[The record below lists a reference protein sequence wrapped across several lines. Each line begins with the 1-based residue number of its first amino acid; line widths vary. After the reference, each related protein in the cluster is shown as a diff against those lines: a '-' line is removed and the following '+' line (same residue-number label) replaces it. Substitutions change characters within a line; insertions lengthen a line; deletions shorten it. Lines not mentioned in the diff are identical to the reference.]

1 MVTLN
6 VGQDFKKRWLDTPEA
21 VRQTFVDDLN
31 RICDLLSPK
40 TNVQDWLSNDQRQMQ
55 VAQLQV
61 EHAYAELKAQLI
73 EEARIRRQLALEK
86 SLAEKR
92 ALQHAY
98 NLALQQ
104 DEIQQFE
111 HQQLTLQNLRQQI
124 DIEISEYSEK
134 YTKNPDYPAIDYAN
148 GQFRIT
154 DAQMTSELES
164 VRLRL
169 ELEAET
175 LIEQSLNALRSK
187 LQTAAKEEIEY
198 ILANSNFS
206 AEKK

>member
-1 MVTLN
+1 MTLN

-31 RICDLLSPK
+31 RICDLLSPI
-40 TNVQDWLSNDQRQMQ
+40 TDIPNWLDNDQRQMQ
-55 VAQLQV
+55 VAQLKV
-61 EHAYAELKAQLI
+61 EQAYADLKAQLI
-73 EEARIRRQLALEK
+73 EEARLRKQLALEK

-92 ALQHAY
+92 AQQQAY
-98 NLALQQ
+98 NSALIKDELLQFEQQKHALQG
-104 DEIQQFE
+104 
-111 HQQLTLQNLRQQI
+111 LRQHI
-124 DIEISEYSEK
+124 DTEILQYSEK
-134 YTKNPDYPAIDYAN
+134 YTKNPDTPAIDYAN
-148 GQFRIT
+148 GQFRVNDTQII
-154 DAQMTSELES
+154 SELES

-175 LIEQSLNALRSK
+175 QIEQAVEAFRAK

-206 AEKK
+206 AEK

>member
-1 MVTLN
+1 MTLN

-40 TNVQDWLSNDQRQMQ
+40 TDVQNWLSNDQREMQ
-55 VAQLQV
+55 VAQLKV
-61 EHAYAELKAQLI
+61 EQAYADLKAQLI
-73 EEARIRRQLALEK
+73 EEARIRKQLALEK

-92 ALQHAY
+92 ARQDAY
-98 NLALQQ
+98 NLALQK

-111 HQQLTLQNLRQQI
+111 HQTLNLQNLRQHI
-124 DIEISEYSEK
+124 DREISMYSEK
-134 YTKNPDYPAIDYAN
+134 YSKNPDTPAIDYAN
-148 GQFRIT
+148 GQFGIADT
-154 DAQMTSELES
+154 QIISELES

-175 LIEQSLNALRSK
+175 LIEQAVSLFRSK
-187 LQTAAKEEIEY
+187 LQTAAKDEIEY

-206 AEKK
+206 ADK

>member
-1 MVTLN
+1 MTLN

-31 RICDLLSPK
+31 RICDLLSPI
-40 TNVQDWLSNDQRQMQ
+40 TDIPNWLDNDQRQMQ
-55 VAQLQV
+55 VAQLKV
-61 EHAYAELKAQLI
+61 EQAYADLKAQLI
-73 EEARIRRQLALEK
+73 EEARLRKQLALEK

-92 ALQHAY
+92 AQQQAY
-98 NLALQQ
+98 NSALIK
-104 DEIQQFE
+104 DELLQFE
-111 HQQLTLQNLRQQI
+111 QQKQTLQNLRQQI
-124 DIEISEYSEK
+124 DSEILEYSDK
-134 YTKNPDYPAIDYAN
+134 YTKNPDTPAIDYAN
-148 GQFRIT
+148 GQFRVDDTQII
-154 DAQMTSELES
+154 SELES

-175 LIEQSLNALRSK
+175 QIEQAVEAFRAK

-206 AEKK
+206 AEK

>member
-1 MVTLN
+1 MTLN

-31 RICDLLSPK
+31 RICDLLSPV
-40 TNVQDWLSNDQRQMQ
+40 TDIPNWLDNDQRQMQ
-55 VAQLQV
+55 VAQLKV
-61 EHAYAELKAQLI
+61 EQAYADLKAQLI
-73 EEARIRRQLALEK
+73 EEARLRKQLALEK

-92 ALQHAY
+92 AQQQAY
-98 NLALQQ
+98 NSALIK
-104 DEIQQFE
+104 DELLQFE
-111 HQQLTLQNLRQQI
+111 QQKNTLQGLRQHI
-124 DIEISEYSEK
+124 DTEILQYSEK
-134 YTKNPDYPAIDYAN
+134 YTKNPDTPAIDYAN
-148 GQFRIT
+148 GQFRVDDTQII
-154 DAQMTSELES
+154 SELES

-175 LIEQSLNALRSK
+175 QIEQAVEAFRAK

-206 AEKK
+206 AEK

>member
-1 MVTLN
+1 MTLN

-31 RICDLLSPK
+31 RICVLLSPV
-40 TNVQDWLSNDQRQMQ
+40 TDIPNWLDNDQRQMQ
-55 VAQLQV
+55 VAQLKV
-61 EHAYAELKAQLI
+61 EQAYADLKAKLI
-73 EEARIRRQLALEK
+73 EEARVRKQLALEK

-92 ALQHAY
+92 AQQQAY
-98 NLALQQ
+98 NVQLQQ

-111 HQQLTLQNLRQQI
+111 DQKITLQSLRTKI
-124 DIEISEYSEK
+124 DAEISEYSDK
-134 YTKNPDYPAIDYAN
+134 YTKNPDSPATDYAN
-148 GQFRIT
+148 GQFRIA
-154 DAQMTSELES
+154 DAQISSELES

-175 LIEQSLNALRSK
+175 SIEQAINALRSK
-187 LQTAAKEEIEY
+187 LQAAAKEEIEY

-206 AEKK
+206 A

>member
-1 MVTLN
+1 MALN

-31 RICDLLSPK
+31 RICDLLSPI
-40 TNVQDWLSNDQRQMQ
+40 TDIPNWLDNDQRQMQ
-55 VAQLQV
+55 VAQLKV
-61 EHAYAELKAQLI
+61 EQAYADLKAQLI
-73 EEARIRRQLALEK
+73 EEARLRKQLALEK

-92 ALQHAY
+92 AQQQAY
-98 NLALQQ
+98 NSALIK
-104 DEIQQFE
+104 DELLQFE
-111 HQQLTLQNLRQQI
+111 QQKHTLQNLRQHI
-124 DIEISEYSEK
+124 DTEILQYSEK
-134 YTKNPDYPAIDYAN
+134 YTKNPDTPAIDYAN
-148 GQFRIT
+148 GQFRVDDTQII
-154 DAQMTSELES
+154 SELES

-175 LIEQSLNALRSK
+175 QIEQAVEAFRAK

-206 AEKK
+206 AEK

>member
-1 MVTLN
+1 MTLN

-31 RICDLLSPK
+31 RICDLLSPI
-40 TNVQDWLSNDQRQMQ
+40 TDIPNWLDNDQRQMQ
-55 VAQLQV
+55 VAQLKV
-61 EHAYAELKAQLI
+61 EQAYADLKAQLI
-73 EEARIRRQLALEK
+73 EEARLRKQLALEK

-92 ALQHAY
+92 AQQQAY
-98 NLALQQ
+98 NSALIK
-104 DEIQQFE
+104 DELLQFE
-111 HQQLTLQNLRQQI
+111 QQKNTLQGLRQHI
-124 DIEISEYSEK
+124 DTEILQYSEK
-134 YTKNPDYPAIDYAN
+134 YTKNPDTPAIDYAN
-148 GQFRIT
+148 GQFRVDDTQII
-154 DAQMTSELES
+154 SELES

-175 LIEQSLNALRSK
+175 QIEQAVEAFRAK

-206 AEKK
+206 AEK

>member
-1 MVTLN
+1 MALN

-31 RICDLLSPK
+31 RICDLLSPI
-40 TNVQDWLSNDQRQMQ
+40 TDIPNWLDNDQRQMQ
-55 VAQLQV
+55 VAQLKV
-61 EHAYAELKAQLI
+61 EQAYADLKAQLI
-73 EEARIRRQLALEK
+73 EEARLRKQLALEK

-92 ALQHAY
+92 AQQQAY
-98 NLALQQ
+98 NSALIK
-104 DEIQQFE
+104 DELLQFE
-111 HQQLTLQNLRQQI
+111 QQKHTLQGLRQHI
-124 DIEISEYSEK
+124 DTEILQYSEK
-134 YTKNPDYPAIDYAN
+134 YTKNPDTPAIDYAN
-148 GQFRIT
+148 GQFRVDDTQII
-154 DAQMTSELES
+154 SELES

-175 LIEQSLNALRSK
+175 QIEQAVEAFRAK

-206 AEKK
+206 AEK

>member
-1 MVTLN
+1 MTLN

-40 TNVQDWLSNDQRQMQ
+40 TDVQNWLSNDQREMQ
-55 VAQLQV
+55 VAQLKV
-61 EHAYAELKAQLI
+61 EQAYADLKAQLI
-73 EEARIRRQLALEK
+73 EEARIRKQLALEK

-92 ALQHAY
+92 ARQDAY
-98 NLALQQ
+98 NLALQK

-111 HQQLTLQNLRQQI
+111 HQTLSLQNLRQHI
-124 DIEISEYSEK
+124 DREISMYSEK
-134 YTKNPDYPAIDYAN
+134 YSKNPDTPAIDYAN
-148 GQFRIT
+148 GQFGIADT
-154 DAQMTSELES
+154 QIISELES

-175 LIEQSLNALRSK
+175 LIEQAVSSFRSK
-187 LQTAAKEEIEY
+187 LQTAAKDEIEY

-206 AEKK
+206 ADK